1 MTTVPTN
8 ILLEQLVSEEND
20 ALAWDDRLLK
30 IRSIIKTTIEI
41 ADPAKIQYPLPSNYV
56 IKRKKKLQTTLSVF
70 MASIFTFIFGYILL
84 TKYSTGAL
92 IVSTVLLSLIYF
104 VLYKNLTI
112 KNINFEIHLSK
123 EGIAIMD
130 KFHPWSEIQETF
142 FVHRPNGRFP
152 VIYFVIGLKN
162 GVLERYHMNNLLE
175 FNLNERAF
183 SALIEEYRVRET
195 RG

>member
-1 MTTVPTN
+1 MTIVPTN

-20 ALAWDDRLLK
+20 ALAWDDKLLK
-30 IRSIIKTTIEI
+30 IRSIVKTTGEI
-41 ADPAKIQYPLPSNYV
+41 ADPAKIRYPLPSNYV
-56 IKRKKKLQTTLSVF
+56 IKRKKNLQTVLSVF

-123 EGIAIMD
+123 KGISIMD
-130 KFHPWSEIQETF
+130 RFYSWSEIQETF
-142 FVHRPNGRFP
+142 FVHRPNGKFYEK
-152 VIYFVIGLKN
+152 YFVIGLKN
-162 GVLERYHMNNLLE
+162 GVLDRYHMNNLLE
-175 FNLNERAF
+175 FNLNERTF
-183 SALIEEYRVRET
+183 SALIEDYRHC
-195 RG
+195 